1 MFTCCYCYLRLIWML
16 FYIMP
21 SGNAIHK
28 AKHTH
33 THGIGCSF
41 SWLHRRIRNNEQ
53 IMFSNQ
59 FIVPE
64 SKQSYLII
72 SYTFSRQKT
81 RVFLVYKTLEP
92 LACCILFACAQFH
105 PFATSIIEN
114 RGFIIWLALIH
125 TFTHFTRCFLWA
137 SHRKFSLCKKAPLK
151 NLFAWRN

>member
-1 MFTCCYCYLRLIWML
+1 MIYFIICVVYLLLLLFTANLYVILH
-16 FYIMP
+16 
-21 SGNAIHK
+21 NAVGK
-28 AKHTH
+28 RNSQSQTH

-125 TFTHFTRCFLWA
+125 TFTHFTRCF
-137 SHRKFSLCKKAPLK
+137 HRIENFHYAK
-151 NLFAWRN
+151 RHH